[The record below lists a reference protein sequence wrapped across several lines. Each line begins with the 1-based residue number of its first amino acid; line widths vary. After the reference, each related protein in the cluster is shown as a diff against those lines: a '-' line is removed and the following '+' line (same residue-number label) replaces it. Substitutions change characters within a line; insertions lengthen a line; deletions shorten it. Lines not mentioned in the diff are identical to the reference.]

1 MPVESEKDD
10 CALLFIIAPVKNR
23 KQVSIWKIFIFTVQ
37 FFLIKTTNYSKT
49 LQLLILASF

>member
-10 CALLFIIAPVKNR
+10 CALLFVIAPVKNR

-37 FFLIKTTNYSKT
+37 FFLIKTTNYSKM